1 MEDTT
6 ATSTLPGLNI
16 LLMGPTGTGKTHS
29 IGTLVDSGIEVFFLA
44 IEPGLE
50 ALFGYWRDRGKPI
63 PENLHWHT
71 LQRPSAG
78 FDELIKSAE
87 MISSLPMDSLTKMVD
102 PNKRKHDQFINLLRA
117 LADFPDD
124 RTGKKFGAVDSWT
137 TDRVLVIDGL
147 SGISE
152 CAMSLVVGGKATKTQ
167 PEWGVAQDTVFKIIT
182 KLTQDSKCH
191 FVLLA
196 HIDRE
201 TDQVLGGVKLMVST
215 LGVKLA
221 PKLPPMFSDTILTV
235 RNGDKWLWDTA
246 SALADVKT
254 RNLPIRADN
263 PPDFSTILAKW
274 QARGGKFTKA
284 G

>member
-1 MEDTT
+1 MTETQ
-6 ATSTLPGLNI
+6 STLPGLNV

-50 ALFGYWRDRGKPI
+50 ALFGYWRDRGKDI
-63 PENLHWHT
+63 PPNLHWHS

-78 FDELIKSAE
+78 FDELLSSAE
-87 MISSLPMDSLTKMVD
+87 KISNLTMDSLTKIQD
-102 PNKRKHDQFINLLRA
+102 PNKRKHDQFINLLKA

-124 RTGKKFGAVDSWT
+124 RTGKKFGPVDSWT

-152 CAMSLVVGGKATKTQ
+152 AAMALVVGGKATKTQ
-167 PEWGVAQDTVFKIIT
+167 PEWGVAQDTVFKLIN
-182 KLTQDSKCH
+182 KLTNDSKCH

-201 TDQVLGGVKLMVST
+201 TDQILGGVKLMVAT

-235 RNGDKWLWDTA
+235 RNADKWTWDTA

-254 RNLPIRADN
+254 RNLPIKSDN
-263 PPDFSTILAKW
+263 APDFKTILAKW
-274 QARGGKFTKA
+274 VARGGQFAKA